1 MSRIARGF
9 VQDVIQKGEGDKA
22 FAIVGITVTS
32 KNRNGF
38 DVSELLEFSV
48 RGEQFKAGL
57 HNAYRQH
64 KGAEVF
70 APYQDEVDTFYKDN
84 PRIRYSLLG
93 VPMRLV
99 EARPEQENREQ
110 RQQPQ
115 GSPAP
120 ATAPKAVNS

>member
-38 DVSELLEFSV
+38 EVSELLEFNI
-48 RGEQFKAGL
+48 RGEQYKGGL
-57 HNAYRQH
+57 HNAYRAQ
-64 KGAEVF
+64 KGVEVF
-70 APYQDEVDTFYKDN
+70 APYQDEIDTFYKDN

-93 VPMRLV
+93 IPLRLT
-99 EARPEQENREQ
+99 EARPEQEQ
-110 RQQPQ
+110 RPAQQ
-115 GSPAP
+115 S
-120 ATAPKAVNS
+120 TAPKAVNS

>member
-48 RGEQFKAGL
+48 RGEQFKGGL

-70 APYQDEVDTFYKDN
+70 APYQDEIDTFYKDN

-93 VPMRLV
+93 IPLRLAEV
-99 EARPEQENREQ
+99 RPEQENASQ

-115 GSPAP
+115 AAS
-120 ATAPKAVNS
+120 APKAVNQ